1 MSVVPIV
8 WSTIGTSLPIGTGPT
23 WTLLVVRRSGTR
35 TSAQYLPT
43 SSTVEATTVDARA
56 RGAPTVAA
64 GAVNPDATE
73 AQTTIFVHIGML
85 AVRGGVVVD
94 LRRVRLAP
102 SLRPSMTESPL
113 RRSRCAARRAA
124 RGLK

>member
-43 SSTVEATTVDARA
+43 SSTVDATTVDARA

-85 AVRGGVVVD
+85 AVRGGVASICDAFVS
-94 LRRVRLAP
+94 AP
-102 SLRPSMTESPL
+102 SLR
-113 RRSRCAARRAA
+113 RSTLCTY
-124 RGLK
+124 